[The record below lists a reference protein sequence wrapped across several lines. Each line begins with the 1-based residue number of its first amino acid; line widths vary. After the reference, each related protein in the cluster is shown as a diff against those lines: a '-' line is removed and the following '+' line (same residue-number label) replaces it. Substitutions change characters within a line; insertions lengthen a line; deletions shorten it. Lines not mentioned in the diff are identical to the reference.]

1 MRLYTA
7 TDRRRAARIP
17 MPEGLTPSSLTT
29 FDEHVEKVI
38 RNYTLKGVH
47 VLAHCRAGVGRAGLT
62 ACAWAIK
69 MGIAGPLPD
78 LELQLSQLIEEG
90 QDSQAICENA
100 RVMSTVERVICLI
113 RRRRSI
119 KAIETFEQ
127 VNFLA
132 SYVAWLRRESG
143 LASANEMQ

>member
-1 MRLYTA
+1 
-7 TDRRRAARIP
+7 
-17 MPEGLTPSSLTT
+17 
-29 FDEHVEKVI
+29 
-38 RNYTLKGVH
+38 VH

-90 QDSQAICENA
+90 QDSQAVCENA